1 MKHKTK
7 IIISRMFRVKN
18 IFGFV
23 EVKMIFVL
31 AKIIIAA
38 IRILNEV
45 RVADIRSVM
54 FIDDVKGVNVYGFT
68 MVIE

>member
-1 MKHKTK
+1 
-7 IIISRMFRVKN
+7 MFKVKN

>member
-1 MKHKTK
+1 V
-7 IIISRMFRVKN
+7 FRVKN

-45 RVADIRSVM
+45 KVADIRSVM
-54 FIDDVKGVNVYGFT
+54 FIDDVKGVNV
-68 MVIE
+68 

>member
-1 MKHKTK
+1 
-7 IIISRMFRVKN
+7 MFRVKN

-54 FIDDVKGVNVYGFT
+54 FIDDVKGVNVYGFI